1 MAERKK
7 RKRRKKVADVVEETP
22 ALDPFHVRYR
32 PQNLKDV
39 VGQAS
44 AVNAID
50 QLLKGKSRPH
60 SYLFTGPSG
69 VGKTTL
75 ARIIGRRCKVEAYN
89 VMEIDAAT
97 NSGVDAMRAI
107 KQAAETRGF
116 GSSEKLVIVDECH
129 SLSKQAWQSWLKIVE
144 EPPSHLYLV
153 FCTTESTKVP
163 RTIKTRCQHFD
174 LKSVGTKDLAM
185 YLDEICFAEQI
196 TGLNSNTI
204 RALAAKAEGSPRQAL
219 VYLQAV
225 AHCKSKDEAMDVIDS
240 LDETNDEA
248 FDIVRAIVNGESF
261 MKVKAKIAK
270 LEDGNYEGVRIIT
283 MNYAAK
289 ALLGTKS
296 KDKAGWL
303 LEVMDEFSEPWNPNE
318 KKAPL
323 LLAAGRLLL

>member
-1 MAERKK
+1 MAKKK
-7 RKRRKKVADVVEETP
+7 RRRRKVADVVDESP

-32 PQNLKDV
+32 PSVLKDV
-39 VGQAS
+39 IGQPAT
-44 AVNAID
+44 VKAID
-50 QLLKGKSRPH
+50 ALVAAGDRPH

-75 ARIIGRRCKVEAYN
+75 ARIIGNRCGVEAYN

-116 GSSEKLVIVDECH
+116 GSAEKLVIVDECH

-174 LKSVGTKDLAM
+174 LKSVGTKDLAAF
-185 YLDEICFAEQI
+185 LDEICFAEQI
-196 TGLNSNTI
+196 KGLNSNAI
-204 RALAAKAEGSPRQAL
+204 RAIAAKAEGSVRQAL

-225 AHCKSKDEAMDVIDS
+225 SHCKSKDEAMQVIDS
-240 LDETNDEA
+240 IDDMQDEA
-248 FDIVRAIVNGESF
+248 INIVRAIVNQDSF
-261 MKVKAKIAK
+261 MKVKGMIAK
-270 LEDGNYEGVRIIT
+270 LEADNCESIRIIT
-283 MNYAAK
+283 VNYAAK

-296 KDKAGWL
+296 EGKAEWL
-303 LEVMDEFSEPWNPNE
+303 LEVLDEFSDPWNPSE

-323 LLAAGRLLL
+323 LLAVGRLLL